1 LGIVVGTSVG
11 ASLDFFSLYA
21 ALKSGKNA
29 VGLCPERTNDG
40 CRTNALRRA
49 DGIRGADDVC
59 GTDDACRTNSARG
72 VDDVCGADDVRGT
85 DDVCGT
91 NAACGEDGAWEED
104 SPANALDGF
113 PSAELEEY
121 LTANPAQALGEIFR
135 CSGPAVSVAD
145 ACSSGADAVG
155 IGAGW
160 IRSGLCDLVLAGG
173 ADALSYITY
182 AGFACLRLPSPTVC
196 RPFDRRRDGLTLG
209 EGAGFMLLETE
220 ASRRRRGV
228 KAAAFAAGY
237 GTAADAYHLT
247 APHPEG
253 RGLALAVDHALAQA
267 GLCVEDMAFINAHGT
282 ATAVNDAAE
291 AAFFA
296 TRCPGIPVIATKGA
310 TGHTLGAAG
319 AVEAVLSAAHLAA
332 GRLPATAN
340 FREPDPA
347 LGFSPVS
354 APSPVRGRAA
364 MSLSLAFGGNNS
376 ALILTGGEQ

>member
-1 LGIVVGTSVG
+1 MRAASEAWRSAGFSGTAEPPGLRLGIVVGTSVG
-11 ASLDFFSLYA
+11 ASLDFYSLYVA
-21 ALKSGKNA
+21 YKAGKSASGS
-29 VGLCPERTNDG
+29 CPERTDG
-40 CRTNALRRA
+40 V
-49 DGIRGADDVC
+49 RG
-59 GTDDACRTNSARG
+59 DDASAGAVDG
-72 VDDVCGADDVRGT
+72 VP
-85 DDVCGT
+85 
-91 NAACGEDGAWEED
+91 
-104 SPANALDGF
+104 PAEIEA
-113 PSAELEEY
+113 Y
-121 LTANPAQALGEIFR
+121 LGANPAQALGEIFR

-182 AGFACLRLPSPTVC
+182 VGFACLRLPSPSVC

-228 KAAAFAAGY
+228 KAVAFAAGY

-253 RGLALAVDHALAQA
+253 RGLALAVDQALAQA
-267 GLCVEDMAFINAHGT
+267 GLRMEDMAFINAHGT

-291 AAFFA
+291 AAFFT

-332 GRLPATAN
+332 GSLPATPN

-347 LGFSPVS
+347 LGVRPVS
-354 APSPVRGRAA
+354 ALSPVRGRAA

-376 ALILTGGEQ
+376 ALVLTGGEQ